1 LPFFC
6 LIESGYGSNYLGW
19 REGQKANGTAPA
31 VESPELG
38 GTSDAVP
45 SVPVDVVPAVAA
57 DVVVPSTG
65 DGSIDFIKE

>member
-1 LPFFC
+1 MFAIFC

-31 VESPELG
+31 IESPELG

-45 SVPVDVVPAVAA
+45 SVPVDVVPVVA
-57 DVVVPSTG
+57 DVVVPTG